1 MEYIIAL
8 LIASLAFTL
17 AYNLLYRQRLT
28 ASRASKQLHD
38 TMKLEDASDQLNPA
52 SAEYRLAQAGI
63 RATNPGV
70 TLALLYW
77 GPALAIFL
85 VAIGVGFPFA
95 IAIAGSIIGLLA
107 PRRWLEGR
115 IKDRGRRIDE
125 EIPKAYVRL
134 LSVLRAS
141 PDTASAL
148 NEVAD
153 TLELEKGGPT
163 PLSVEFRVTG
173 AEMVN
178 PDIGREEGLRRMQ
191 KRAATTSLANL
202 GMLLERFAQT
212 GGDRF
217 YVSFETAS
225 QNVQGILDARQKAR
239 AKAAEQIQSAR
250 IIPGLLAVTLL
261 FFMNDPGFRT
271 SFHMPLVQIALA
283 GAVLVMFVGYS
294 IITDIAKEAV

>member
-8 LIASLAFTL
+8 PIASLAFTV

-28 ASRASKQLHD
+28 SSRASKQLHD
-38 TMKLEDASDQLNPA
+38 TVKLDDSPDTVDPA
-52 SAEYRLAQAGI
+52 SAEYKLAQAGI
-63 RATNPGV
+63 RAANPGV
-70 TLALLYW
+70 TMTLLFW

-85 VAIGVGFPFA
+85 VAVGAGFPLA
-95 IAIAGSIIGLLA
+95 IAVAGSFIGLLA

-153 TLELEKGGPT
+153 TLELEKGSPT
-163 PLSVEFRVTG
+163 PLSIEFRVTA

-217 YVSFETAS
+217 YASFETAS

-271 SFHMPLVQIALA
+271 SFQMPLVQIALA
-283 GAVLVMFVGYS
+283 GAVLVMFAGYS
-294 IITDIAKEAV
+294 IMTDIAKEAV